1 MTTTVVFSGGPFET
15 GHPARALE
23 GCDDIGLVVAA
34 DSGLHVAQAVGLA
47 VDVVIGDMDSVA
59 ADALARAR
67 RAGASEVRH
76 PADKDATDI
85 ELALDLVH
93 DRLAASA
100 SVAEG
105 NRPRVVVVGSGAG
118 RLDHLLGWVGVVGS
132 PRYADLEIEAVLGD
146 TRVLPVHDRRALT
159 GSPGSV
165 VTLLALHG
173 PVGGVRTRGLRW
185 PLDGS
190 SLQSGSSL
198 GVSNEMLGSTAEV
211 SVEHGVLTIV
221 VPPDEQGAR

>member
-34 DSGLHVAQAVGLA
+34 DSGLHVAQAVGLS

-67 RAGASEVRH
+67 RAGASELRH
-76 PADKDATDI
+76 PVDKDATDL
-85 ELALDLVH
+85 ELALDLVLE
-93 DRLAASA
+93 RVTAAEA
-100 SVAEG
+100 ATD
-105 NRPRVVVVGSGAG
+105 RPRVVVVGSGAG

-132 PRYADLEIEAVLGD
+132 PRYAGLEIEAVLGD
-146 TRVLPVHDRRALT
+146 TLVLPVHDRRVVT

-185 PLDGS
+185 ALDGA
-190 SLQSGSSL
+190 SLHSGSSL
-198 GVSNEMLGSTAEV
+198 GVSNELLGTSGEV
-211 SVEHGVLTIV
+211 SVGHGVLTIV
-221 VPPDEQGAR
+221 LPPQHEGAR